1 MGETTILIVDDEQ
14 AVADIYGA
22 HLEAEHTVRI
32 AYGGEA
38 ALEKLDGDV
47 DIAFLDRRMPG
58 MSGDEVLER
67 IREEGLDI
75 RVAMVTAVDPDFD
88 ILDMGFDDYLVKPI
102 SRDDLYDTVDKLL
115 SYADYDET
123 FEEYYRLVSKRAA
136 LQSAKSKSTLET
148 SEQYQELTDRIE
160 ELEGAL
166 DDTMVDLDGG
176 DMDALFASSGDG
188 DSPGQH
194 QS

>member
-1 MGETTILIVDDEQ
+1 MGEITILIVDDEQ

-22 HLEAEHTVRI
+22 HLEAEHDVRI
-32 AYGGEA
+32 AYGGEE
-38 ALEKLDGDV
+38 ALEKLDEEV

-58 MSGDEVLER
+58 MSGDEVLEQ
-67 IREEGLDI
+67 IRAKGLDV
-75 RVAMVTAVDPDFD
+75 RVSMVTAVDPDFD

-102 SRDDLYDTVDKLL
+102 SRDDLYETVDKLL
-115 SYADYDET
+115 SYAEYDET

-148 SEQYQELTDRIE
+148 DRIE

-166 DDTMVDLDGG
+166 DEAMFDLEGG
-176 DMDALFASSGDG
+176 DMDALFSSGNDS
-188 DSPGQH
+188 DSPGQQ

>member
-1 MGETTILIVDDEQ
+1 MGEITILIVDDEQ

-22 HLEAEHTVRI
+22 HLEVEYDVRI
-32 AYGGEA
+32 AYGGEE
-38 ALEKLDGDV
+38 ALEKLDEDV

-58 MSGDEVLER
+58 MSGDEVLEQ
-67 IREEGLDI
+67 IRAEGLDV

-102 SRDDLYDTVDKLL
+102 SRDDLYETVDKLL
-115 SYADYDET
+115 SYAEYDET

-136 LQSAKSKSTLET
+136 LQSAKSKSTLEA
-148 SEQYQELTDRIE
+148 SDEYQELTDRIE

-166 DDTMVDLDGG
+166 DEAMFDLEGG
-176 DMDALFASSGDG
+176 DMDALFSSGSDS
-188 DSPGQH
+188 DSPGQ
-194 QS
+194 QQP

>member
-1 MGETTILIVDDEQ
+1 MGEITILIVDDEQ

-22 HLEAEHTVRI
+22 HLEAEHDVRI
-32 AYGGEA
+32 AYGGEE
-38 ALEKLDGDV
+38 ALEKLDEEV

-58 MSGDEVLER
+58 MSGDEVLEQ
-67 IREEGLDI
+67 IRAKGLDV
-75 RVAMVTAVDPDFD
+75 RVSMVTAVDPDFD

-102 SRDDLYDTVDKLL
+102 SRDDLYETVDKLL
-115 SYADYDET
+115 SYAEYDET

-148 SEQYQELTDRIE
+148 SDEYQELTDRIE

-166 DDTMVDLDGG
+166 DEAMFDLEGG
-176 DMDALFASSGDG
+176 DMDALFSSGNDS
-188 DSPGQH
+188 DSPGQQ